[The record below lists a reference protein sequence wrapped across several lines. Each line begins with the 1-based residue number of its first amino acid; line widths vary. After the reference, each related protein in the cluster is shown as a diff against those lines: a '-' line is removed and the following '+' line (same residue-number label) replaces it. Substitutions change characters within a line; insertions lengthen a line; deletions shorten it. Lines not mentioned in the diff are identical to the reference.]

1 MLLIFWK
8 SGRETS
14 KYHSGWIILILMA
27 NWEIEMSGNMD
38 QKFKGKKSGLWTMQI
53 CEKNRLLQPQETYM
67 ESMGRFY
74 TSKSKCLL
82 FPEAQYMIYWT
93 YILANL
99 YGKCRWITIHWASS
113 GSSGGSKTFWASIFA
128 VYFVGRKTILSTFS
142 TSIGYVWW
150 AQRH

>member
-8 SGRETS
+8 SGRD

-53 CEKNRLLQPQETYM
+53 CEKNRQLQPQETYM
-67 ESMGRFY
+67 ESMGGFY

-82 FPEAQYMIYWT
+82 FPETQYIYD
-93 YILANL
+93 ILNL
-99 YGKCRWITIHWASS
+99 HLAS
-113 GSSGGSKTFWASIFA
+113 
-128 VYFVGRKTILSTFS
+128 FV
-142 TSIGYVWW
+142 W
-150 AQRH
+150 